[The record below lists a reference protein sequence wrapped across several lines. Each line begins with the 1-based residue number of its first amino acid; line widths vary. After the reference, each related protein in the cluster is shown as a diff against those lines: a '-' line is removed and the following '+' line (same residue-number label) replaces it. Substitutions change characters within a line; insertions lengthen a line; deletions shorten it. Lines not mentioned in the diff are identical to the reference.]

1 MYKMSIQSAQVS
13 LHSSYLYV
21 HCKQNLCVYKYKN
34 QLWSNKTSV
43 WLNHKYYLNNERN
56 IPIQKLKFCHLRVN
70 RFIGPASY
78 QTAMK
83 ETTRLA
89 VIRIIVNECTDVT
102 GSSKWTSS
110 FPFLMVKFGTFQKTY
125 TEINMWISYFSFRAL
140 WIGAGKVCTHIL
152 TVQILQHGSNTVPV
166 LTHV

>member
-21 HCKQNLCVYKYKN
+21 HCQQIWHLYISKYKN

-43 WLNHKYYLNNERN
+43 WLNHTYYLNNERN
-56 IPIQKLKFCHLRVN
+56 ISIQKLKSCHLKVN
-70 RFIGPASY
+70 SFIGPTSNTIKPRRKKP
-78 QTAMK
+78 Q
-83 ETTRLA
+83 
-89 VIRIIVNECTDVT
+89 ECTVIT

-110 FPFLMVKFGTFQKTY
+110 FPFPMVKLGTFQKTY
-125 TEINMWISYFSFRAL
+125 KEINMWISYFSFRTF
-140 WIGAGKVCTHIL
+140 WIGADKVCTHIL
-152 TVQILQHGSNTVPV
+152 TVKILQHGSNTVPV